1 MEVIL
6 TLSQCSLSLERVCG
20 SLHVH
25 HIIAIHSRTFFQIT
39 SIQTFG
45 FFSLQVGLR
54 AKAVIGYFHKSLF
67 IERAGAQMTENDIQ
81 EKAVAYLALLKKD
94 EDALVKEVKT
104 LVKSNK
110 DLVRSVF
117 SAEIDGWTLFHA
129 CALRGCRKLLKYAI
143 RSSVDVNLRMGEPE
157 GVPGGCSALHMAA
170 HRGDVSVIEILTS
183 SRADLNLRDKEERTP
198 VFYAHRANN
207 SLAVKTL
214 RKLGADM
221 SSCDN
226 GTFKESQERSLLN
239 FRLLP
244 FPGCSG
250 SRR

>member
-1 MEVIL
+1 K
-6 TLSQCSLSLERVCG
+6 
-20 SLHVH
+20 
-25 HIIAIHSRTFFQIT
+25 
-39 SIQTFG
+39 
-45 FFSLQVGLR
+45 VGLR

-143 RSSVDVNLRMGEPE
+143 RSG
-157 GVPGGCSALHMAA
+157 
-170 HRGDVSVIEILTS
+170 ILTS
-183 SRADLNLRDKEERTP
+183 SRADLDLRDKEERTP